1 MSIDSREA
9 KERRRE
15 ARASWPVTR
24 EASALGEEPSDDLSE
39 VTTPAERI
47 AMMWV
52 LAESAWTVARRP
64 WPTYD
69 RRNMPRASS
78 GPGRVHPTTMALEGL
93 QDDFRDLLV
102 PVR

>member
-15 ARASWPVTR
+15 ARASWPVAR
-24 EASALGEEPSDDLSE
+24 ARLGEEPSDDLSE

-69 RRNMPRASS
+69 RRNMPARLFR
-78 GPGRVHPTTMALEGL
+78 PGTRPP
-93 QDDFRDLLV
+93 DDDGA
-102 PVR
+102 